1 MRLLAVVEGV
11 LSVITLLGLL
21 MLTVPLIDVIYRE
34 PISLWFLVTGL
45 ACTVAG
51 YMLYKLVEHASRL
64 IEMGLLESMITYSL
78 TWLLLPAISAVAFS
92 LETSIPYEDAFF
104 ECISGFTGTG
114 LTVMRGLDAAKR
126 SILYWRSLMQWTGEL
141 GVVVFTAV
149 FLPFF
154 WRFGII
160 LYSLERPTRISAS
173 LRETAMKIFYIYSLV
188 TVLGIVACVYLGVE
202 PLDAAVHA
210 MTAIATGGM
219 SNYDANYEKVFQYA
233 PLSIYP
239 ITILMI
245 IGGFNFVTL
254 SYILDGEFK
263 RAWKSEE
270 FKAFVYLNVAF
281 MAISLLV
288 VLPAVNWSL
297 ESSLVY
303 GTFNAL
309 SALTTT
315 GFSMGQLGSMGD
327 HVKLLFTL
335 AMLVGCMSF
344 STGGGIKV
352 VRLVILCKKLK
363 SYIVSFLTG
372 GTVALDIKLGED
384 ILDEREVA
392 NALIYV
398 ILHLS
403 ALLIGASLVKTI
415 MSDVDMVDAV
425 FEAASAASN
434 VGLSVGVTSAHA
446 PLGVKIV
453 LMALMYFGRLEYLP
467 LIALTGLLLYRR
479 YRVFITR

>member
-1 MRLLAVVEGV
+1 MRLLAIVEGF
-11 LSVITLLGLL
+11 LSVTMLLGLL
-21 MLTVPLIDVIYRE
+21 MLTVPLIDAIYRE
-34 PISLWFLVTGL
+34 PVSLWFLTVGL
-45 ACTVAG
+45 ACTVTG
-51 YMLYKLVEHASRL
+51 YVLYKLVEHVGKVV
-64 IEMGLLESMITYSL
+64 EMSLLESMITYSL
-78 TWLLLPAISAVAFS
+78 AWLLLPAISAVALS
-92 LETSIPYEDAFF
+92 LESSIPYEDALF

-114 LTVMRGLDAAKR
+114 LTVMMGLDSTKR
-126 SILYWRSLMQWTGEL
+126 SILYWRGLMQWTGEL

-154 WRFGII
+154 WRFGVI

-188 TVLGIVACVYLGVE
+188 TVLGIVTCVYLGVE
-202 PLDAAVHA
+202 PLDAAVHV

-254 SYILDGEFK
+254 SRILGGEFK
-263 RAWKSEE
+263 RAWESEE
-270 FKAFVYLNVAF
+270 FKAFIYLNITF
-281 MAISLLV
+281 MGISMLT
-288 VLPAVNWSL
+288 VLPTVNWSL
-297 ESSLVY
+297 ENSLLY
-303 GTFNAL
+303 GVFNAL

-315 GFSMGQLGSMGD
+315 GFSIGRLGSMSD
-327 HVKLLFTL
+327 HVKLLLTL
-335 AMLVGCMSF
+335 AMFIGCMSF

-372 GTVALDIKLGED
+372 GTVSPDIRLGGD
-384 ILDEREVA
+384 VLDEREVA
-392 NALIYV
+392 NALIYI

-403 ALLIGASLVKTI
+403 ALLVGASLVKAI
-415 MSDVDMVDAV
+415 VPGVDMVDAV
-425 FEAASAASN
+425 FETTSAASN
-434 VGLSVGVTSAHA
+434 VGLSVGVISAHA

-467 LIALTGLLLYRR
+467 LIAFTGLLLYRK